1 MKIIIILFVF
11 NGILISSQKNVKH
24 LVKFQAAEL
33 IVVDSILQ
41 KSLNSIISEK
51 NNCKSFNIKN
61 HFFVISK
68 ALQNEKTVFYV
79 TFIDGLKNGKNIN
92 GFFYI
97 QNNLFFVKSS
107 HGKYFKYPSNHS
119 KMRKF
124 TFKNSDNIPF
134 PKEFPTWQIILKESE
149 LDYINSPKCK

>member
-97 QNNLFFVKSS
+97 QNNLFFVTAV
-107 HGKYFKYPSNHS
+107 
-119 KMRKF
+119 RKF
-124 TFKNSDNIPF
+124 
-134 PKEFPTWQIILKESE
+134 
-149 LDYINSPKCK
+149 C